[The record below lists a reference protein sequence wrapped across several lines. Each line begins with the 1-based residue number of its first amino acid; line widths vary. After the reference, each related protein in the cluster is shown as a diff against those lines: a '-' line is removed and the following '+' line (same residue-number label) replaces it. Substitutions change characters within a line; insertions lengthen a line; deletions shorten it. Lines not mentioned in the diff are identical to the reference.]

1 MLRYGSETNFAR
13 VTSENILRDT
23 IPSSHFQVL
32 DHANHWAHASANF
45 CQHFKQPDTNNDA

>member
-32 DHANHWAHASANF
+32 DHANHWAHASANDLAT
-45 CQHFKQPDTNNDA
+45 PALLNALA

>member
-45 CQHFKQPDTNNDA
+45 CQHFKQPDTTDDA